1 MNDLLTVVKSLCKKE
16 KISIRK
22 LEQSVG
28 FSHGTIGVW
37 NTSRPSIDRVEAV
50 ADYFDV
56 SVDQLLGR
64 SSDTFLSGDERRLL
78 DLYRSMSDQGKQ
90 HLMLTAQTDAAVFI
104 KKSAP
109 VSGADQMQ
117 INERR

>member
-1 MNDLLTVVKSLCKKE
+1 MNDLLTTVKSLCEKE

-22 LEQSVG
+22 LETAVG

-50 ADYFDV
+50 ADYFDI
-56 SVDQLLGR
+56 SIDQLLGR

-78 DLYRSMSDQGKQ
+78 DLYRSMSDQGKA
-90 HLMLTAQTDAAVFI
+90 HLLSTAEADAAFYI
-104 KKSAP
+104 KKTVP
-109 VSGADQMQ
+109 ADQM
-117 INERR
+117 NA